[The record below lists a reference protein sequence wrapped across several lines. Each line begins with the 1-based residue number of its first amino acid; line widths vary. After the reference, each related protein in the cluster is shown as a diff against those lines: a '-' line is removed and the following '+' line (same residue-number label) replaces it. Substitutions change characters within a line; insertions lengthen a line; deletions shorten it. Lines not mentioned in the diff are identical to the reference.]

1 MLIRFNVENFLSFD
15 AKAEFSLIANKERR
29 LSSHIVKGEG
39 VNILKSSVIYGANAS
54 GKSNLVKAI
63 DFSRRI
69 ITKGIEK
76 VNSVNCHFRLKKD
89 NLNKPSIFNYE
100 IKSGEKYYSY
110 GFAVQLNEL
119 KIIEEWLYE
128 IGSNKEK
135 KIFDRVI
142 NENGKHDIEIGIQ
155 LSPKAKKRFDVYKED
170 FQNSD
175 NLLFLSEMNRKSIN
189 DFPEVVGF
197 IDVFNWFDKKLT
209 VLKPDSKFAGL
220 NFIGDD
226 NEMSKTFNS
235 FLNLFQTGI
244 NNVTSEEID
253 LDGFDIPKK
262 IKEDLTKNI
271 EKSKAIIFEINGIT
285 YSLKKN
291 ENNEYK
297 IKKIGLEHI
306 TDEGNLIVFDIEDES
321 DGTQRLFDFI
331 PAIHE
336 LSKTDSVFIID
347 ELDRSLHSKL
357 TYGIFELFLTLTE
370 NNQSQLIATSHE
382 SLLLDLE
389 LLRRDEIWFVEKEK
403 NQSRIYSLDEFKVRN
418 DKIVSKDYLL
428 GRYGAIPIFK
438 SFKNLKFLLWQ
449 VV

>member
-1 MLIRFNVENFLSFD
+1 MLVRFNVENFLSFD
-15 AKAEFSLIANKERR
+15 EKIEFSLIANKERR
-29 LSSHIVKGEG
+29 LSSHIAKGSG
-39 VNILKSSVIYGANAS
+39 INILKSSVIYGANAS
-54 GKSNLVKAI
+54 GKTNFVKAI
-63 DFSRRI
+63 DFSQKV
-69 ITKGIEK
+69 ITKGIDK
-76 VNSVNCHFRLKKD
+76 LNPVNFHFRLKKD

-100 IKSGEKYYSY
+100 IKAEGKYYSY
-110 GFAVQLNEL
+110 GFAAQLNEL

-128 IGSNKEK
+128 IDSRKEK
-135 KIFDRVI
+135 KVFERFI
-142 NENGKHDIEIGIQ
+142 NDSGKHEIEIGIQ
-155 LSPKAKKRFDVYKED
+155 LSTKAKKRFDVYKED

-209 VLKPDSKFAGL
+209 VLKPDSKYAGL

-235 FLNLFQTGI
+235 FLNVFQTGI

-253 LDGFDIPKK
+253 LDSFDIPKK

-271 EKSKAIIFEINGIT
+271 EKAKAIIFVINGIT
-285 YSLKKN
+285 YSLKKT

-297 IKKIGLEHI
+297 IKKIGLEHL
-306 TDEGNLIVFDIEDES
+306 TEEGNSIVFDIEDES

-336 LSKTDSVFIID
+336 LTKTDSVFIVD

-357 TYGIFELFLTLTE
+357 TYGIFELFLKLTQ
-370 NNQSQLIATSHE
+370 NNESQLIATTHE
-382 SLLLDLE
+382 ALLLDLE
-389 LLRRDEIWFVEKEK
+389 LLRRDEIWFVEKNK
-403 NQSRIYSLDEFKVRN
+403 NQSRLYSLDEFKVRN

-438 SFKNLKFLLWQ
+438 SFKNLNF
-449 VV
+449 

>member
-15 AKAEFSLIANKERR
+15 EKTEFSLIANKERR
-29 LSSHIVKGEG
+29 LPSHIVKGDG
-39 VNILKSSVIYGANAS
+39 INILKSSVIYGANAS

-63 DFSRRI
+63 DFSRKV

-76 VNSVNCHFRLKKD
+76 LNPVNCHFRLKKD

-100 IKSGEKYYSY
+100 IKSGDKYYSY
-110 GFAVQLNEL
+110 GFAAQLNEL

-128 IGSNKEK
+128 IGNNKEK
-135 KIFDRVI
+135 KIFERVL
-142 NENGKHDIEIGIQ
+142 NDLGKHEIEIGIQ

-175 NLLFLSEMNRKSIN
+175 SLLFLSEMNRKSID

-197 IDVFNWFDKKLT
+197 IDVYNWFDKKLT

-235 FLNLFQTGI
+235 FLNVFQTGI

-253 LDGFDIPKK
+253 LDSFDIPKK

-271 EKSKAIIFEINGIT
+271 EKAKAIIFEINGIT

-291 ENNEYK
+291 ESNEYK
-297 IKKIGLEHI
+297 IKKIGLEHL
-306 TDEGNLIVFDIEDES
+306 TDEGNSIVFDIEDES

-336 LSKTDSVFIID
+336 LSKTDSIFIID

-357 TYGIFELFLTLTE
+357 TFGIFELFLKLTE
-370 NNQSQLIATSHE
+370 NNESQLIATSHE

-403 NQSRIYSLDEFKVRN
+403 NQSRLYSLDEFKVRN

-438 SFKNLKFLLWQ
+438 SFKNLQF
-449 VV
+449 

>member
-1 MLIRFNVENFLSFD
+1 MLIRFNVENFLSFNE
-15 AKAEFSLIANKERR
+15 KTEFSLIANKERR
-29 LSSHIVKGEG
+29 LPSHIVKGDG
-39 VNILKSSVIYGANAS
+39 INILKSSVIYGANAS

-63 DFSRRI
+63 DFSRKV

-76 VNSVNCHFRLKKD
+76 LNPVNHHFRLNKD
-89 NLNKPSIFNYE
+89 NLNKPSIFNFE
-100 IKSGEKYYSY
+100 IKSGDKYYSY
-110 GFAVQLNEL
+110 GFAAQLNEL

-128 IGSNKEK
+128 IGSKKEK
-135 KIFDRVI
+135 KIFERVI
-142 NENGKHDIEIGIQ
+142 NGLGKHEIEIGIQ
-155 LSPKAKKRFDVYKED
+155 LSTKAKKRFDVYKED

-175 NLLFLSEMNRKSIN
+175 SLLFLSEMNRKSID
-189 DFPEVVGF
+189 DFPEVVEF

-235 FLNLFQTGI
+235 FLNVFQTGI

-253 LDGFDIPKK
+253 LDSFDIPKK

-271 EKSKAIIFEINGIT
+271 EKAKTIIFEINGIT

-291 ENNEYK
+291 EINEYK
-297 IKKIGLEHI
+297 IKKIGLEHL
-306 TDEGNLIVFDIEDES
+306 TDEGNSIVFDIEDES

-336 LSKTDSVFIID
+336 LSKTDSIFIID

-357 TYGIFELFLTLTE
+357 TFGIFELFLKLTK
-370 NNQSQLIATSHE
+370 NNESQLVATSHE

-403 NQSRIYSLDEFKVRN
+403 NQSRLYSLDEFKVRT

-438 SFKNLKFLLWQ
+438 SFKNLRF
-449 VV
+449 

>member
-1 MLIRFNVENFLSFD
+1 MLIRFNVENFLSFNE
-15 AKAEFSLIANKERR
+15 KTEFSLIANKERR
-29 LSSHIVKGEG
+29 LPSHIVKGDG
-39 VNILKSSVIYGANAS
+39 INILKSSVIYGANAS

-63 DFSRRI
+63 DFSRKV

-76 VNSVNCHFRLKKD
+76 LNPVNCHFRLKKD

-100 IKSGEKYYSY
+100 IKSGDKYYSY
-110 GFAVQLNEL
+110 GFAAQLNEL

-128 IGSNKEK
+128 IGNNKEK
-135 KIFDRVI
+135 KIFERVL
-142 NENGKHDIEIGIQ
+142 NDLGKHEIEIGIQ

-175 NLLFLSEMNRKSIN
+175 SLLFLSEMNRKSID

-197 IDVFNWFDKKLT
+197 IDVYNWFDKKLT

-235 FLNLFQTGI
+235 FLNVFQTGI

-253 LDGFDIPKK
+253 LDSFDIPKK

-271 EKSKAIIFEINGIT
+271 EKAKAIIFEINGIT

-291 ENNEYK
+291 ESNEYK
-297 IKKIGLEHI
+297 IKKIGLEHL
-306 TDEGNLIVFDIEDES
+306 TDEGNSIVFDIEDES

-336 LSKTDSVFIID
+336 LSKTDSIFIID

-357 TYGIFELFLTLTE
+357 TFGIFELFLKLTE
-370 NNQSQLIATSHE
+370 NNESQLIATSHE

-403 NQSRIYSLDEFKVRN
+403 NQSRLYSLDEFKVRN

-438 SFKNLKFLLWQ
+438 SFKNLQF
-449 VV
+449 

>member
-1 MLIRFNVENFLSFD
+1 MLIRFNVENFLSFNE
-15 AKAEFSLIANKERR
+15 KAEFSLIANKERR
-29 LSSHIVKGEG
+29 LQSHIVKGDG

-63 DFSRRI
+63 DFSRKV

-76 VNSVNCHFRLKKD
+76 LNPVNFHFRLKKD

-100 IKSGEKYYSY
+100 IKYGDKYYSY
-110 GFAVQLNEL
+110 GFAIQLNEL

-128 IGSNKEK
+128 IGNNKEK
-135 KIFDRVI
+135 KIFERFVNNI
-142 NENGKHDIEIGIQ
+142 GKHEIEIGIQ
-155 LSPKAKKRFDVYKED
+155 LSTKAKKRFDVYKED

-175 NLLFLSEMNRKSIN
+175 NLLFLSEMNRKSID
-189 DFPEVVGF
+189 DFPEVIGF

-209 VLKPDSKFAGL
+209 VLMPDSKFAGL

-226 NEMSKTFNS
+226 NEMTKTFNS
-235 FLNLFQTGI
+235 FLNVFQTGI
-244 NNVTSEEID
+244 SNVTSEEID
-253 LDGFDIPKK
+253 LDSFDIPKK
-262 IKEDLTKNI
+262 IKEDLTNKI
-271 EKSKAIIFEINGIT
+271 EKTKAIIFEINGIT

-291 ENNEYK
+291 ESNEYK
-297 IKKIGLEHI
+297 IKKIGLEHL
-306 TDEGNLIVFDIEDES
+306 TEEGNSIVFDIEDES

-331 PAIHE
+331 PAIYE
-336 LSKTDSVFIID
+336 LSKTDSIFIID

-357 TYGIFELFLTLTE
+357 TFGIFELFLKLTE
-370 NNQSQLIATSHE
+370 NNESQLIATSHE

-403 NQSRIYSLDEFKVRN
+403 NQSRMYSLDEFKVRN

-438 SFKNLKFLLWQ
+438 SFKNLHF
-449 VV
+449 

>member
-1 MLIRFNVENFLSFD
+1 MLIRFNVENFLSFND
-15 AKAEFSLIANKERR
+15 EAEFSLIANKERR
-29 LSSHIVKGEG
+29 LPLHVVKGDG

-54 GKSNLVKAI
+54 GKTNLVKAI
-63 DFSRRI
+63 EFSQKVI
-69 ITKGIEK
+69 VKGIEK
-76 VNSVNCHFRLKKD
+76 LNPVNYHFRLIKD
-89 NLNKPSIFNYE
+89 NLNKPTIFNFE
-100 IKSGEKYYSY
+100 IKAGNKYYSY
-110 GFAVQLNEL
+110 GFAAQLNEL

-128 IGSNKEK
+128 IGNRKEK
-135 KIFDRVI
+135 KIFERFVNDA
-142 NENGKHDIEIGIQ
+142 GKHEIQIGIQ
-155 LSPKAKKRFDVYKED
+155 LSAKAKIRFDVYKED

-175 NLLFLSEMNRKSIN
+175 TLLFLTEMNRKSID

-197 IDVFNWFDKKLT
+197 IDVFKWFDKKLT

-235 FLNLFQTGI
+235 FLNVFQTGI
-244 NNVTSEEID
+244 NSVTTEEID
-253 LDGFDIPKK
+253 LDSFDIPKK

-271 EKSKAIIFEINGIT
+271 EKAKAIIFEINGIT

-291 ENNEYK
+291 DNNEYK
-297 IKKIGLEHI
+297 IKKIGLEHL
-306 TDEGNLIVFDIEDES
+306 TEEGNSIVFDIEDES

-336 LSKTDSVFIID
+336 LSKSDSVFIID

-357 TYGIFELFLTLTE
+357 TFGIFELFLMLTQ
-370 NNQSQLIATSHE
+370 NNESQLIVTTHE
-382 SLLLDLE
+382 ALLLDLE

-403 NQSRIYSLDEFKVRN
+403 NQSRLYSLAEFKVRN
-418 DKIVSKDYLL
+418 DKVVSKDYLL

-438 SFKNLKFLLWQ
+438 SFKNLK
-449 VV
+449 V

>member
-1 MLIRFNVENFLSFD
+1 MLIRFNVENFLSFNE
-15 AKAEFSLIANKERR
+15 KTEFSLIANKERR
-29 LSSHIVKGEG
+29 LPSHIVKGDG
-39 VNILKSSVIYGANAS
+39 INILKSSVIYGANAS

-63 DFSRRI
+63 DFSRKV

-76 VNSVNCHFRLKKD
+76 LNPVNCHFRLKKE

-100 IKSGEKYYSY
+100 LKSGDKYYSY
-110 GFAVQLNEL
+110 GFAAQLNEL

-128 IGSNKEK
+128 IGVNKEK
-135 KIFDRVI
+135 KIFERII
-142 NENGKHDIEIGIQ
+142 NDSGKHEIEIGIQ

-175 NLLFLSEMNRKSIN
+175 GLLFLSEMNRKSID

-197 IDVFNWFDKKLT
+197 MDVFNWFDKKLT

-226 NEMSKTFNS
+226 DEMSKTFNS
-235 FLNLFQTGI
+235 FLNVFQTGI

-253 LDGFDIPKK
+253 LDSFDIPKK

-271 EKSKAIIFEINGIT
+271 EKAKAIIFEINGIT

-291 ENNEYK
+291 ERNEYK
-297 IKKIGLEHI
+297 IKKIGLEHL
-306 TDEGNLIVFDIEDES
+306 TNEGNSIVFDIEDES

-336 LSKTDSVFIID
+336 LSKTDSIFIID

-357 TYGIFELFLTLTE
+357 TYGIYELFLKLTE
-370 NNQSQLIATSHE
+370 NNESQLIATSHE

-403 NQSRIYSLDEFKVRN
+403 NQSRLYSLDEFKVRN

-438 SFKNLKFLLWQ
+438 SFNNLKF
-449 VV
+449 

>member
-1 MLIRFNVENFLSFD
+1 MLIRFNVENFLSFNE
-15 AKAEFSLIANKERR
+15 KTEFSLIANKERR
-29 LSSHIVKGEG
+29 LPSHIVKGDG
-39 VNILKSSVIYGANAS
+39 INILKSSVIYGANAS

-63 DFSRRI
+63 DFSRKV

-76 VNSVNCHFRLKKD
+76 LNPVNCHFRLKKD

-100 IKSGEKYYSY
+100 IKSGDKYYSY
-110 GFAVQLNEL
+110 GFAAQLNEL

-128 IGSNKEK
+128 IGNNKEK
-135 KIFDRVI
+135 KIFERVL
-142 NENGKHDIEIGIQ
+142 NDLGKHEIEIGIQ

-175 NLLFLSEMNRKSIN
+175 SLLFLSEMNRKSID

-197 IDVFNWFDKKLT
+197 IDVYNWFDKKLT

-235 FLNLFQTGI
+235 FLNVFQTGI

-253 LDGFDIPKK
+253 LDSFDIPKK

-271 EKSKAIIFEINGIT
+271 EKAKAIIFEINGIT

-297 IKKIGLEHI
+297 IKKIGLEHL
-306 TDEGNLIVFDIEDES
+306 TDEGNSIVFDIEDES

-336 LSKTDSVFIID
+336 LSKTDSIFIID

-357 TYGIFELFLTLTE
+357 TFGIFELFLKLTE
-370 NNQSQLIATSHE
+370 SNESQLIATSHE

-403 NQSRIYSLDEFKVRN
+403 NQSRLYSLDEFKVRN

-438 SFKNLKFLLWQ
+438 SFKNLQF
-449 VV
+449 

>member
-15 AKAEFSLIANKERR
+15 EKTEFSLIANKERR
-29 LSSHIVKGEG
+29 LPSHIVKGDG
-39 VNILKSSVIYGANAS
+39 INILKSSVIYGANAS

-63 DFSRRI
+63 DFSRKV

-76 VNSVNCHFRLKKD
+76 LNPVNCHFRLKKD

-100 IKSGEKYYSY
+100 LKSGDKYYSY
-110 GFAVQLNEL
+110 GFAAQLNEL

-128 IGSNKEK
+128 IGINKEK
-135 KIFDRVI
+135 KIFERII
-142 NENGKHDIEIGIQ
+142 NDSGKHEIEIGIQ

-175 NLLFLSEMNRKSIN
+175 GLLFLSEMNRKSID

-197 IDVFNWFDKKLT
+197 MDVFNWFDKKLT

-226 NEMSKTFNS
+226 DEMSKTFNS
-235 FLNLFQTGI
+235 FLNVFQTGI

-253 LDGFDIPKK
+253 LDSFDIPKK

-271 EKSKAIIFEINGIT
+271 EKAKAIIFEINGIT

-291 ENNEYK
+291 ERNEYK
-297 IKKIGLEHI
+297 IKKIGLEHL
-306 TDEGNLIVFDIEDES
+306 TDEGNSIVFDIEDES

-336 LSKTDSVFIID
+336 LSKTDSIFIID

-357 TYGIFELFLTLTE
+357 TYGIYELFLKLTE
-370 NNQSQLIATSHE
+370 NNESQLIATSHE

-403 NQSRIYSLDEFKVRN
+403 NQSRLYSLDEFKVRN

-438 SFKNLKFLLWQ
+438 SFNTLKF
-449 VV
+449 

>member
-1 MLIRFNVENFLSFD
+1 MLIRFNVKNFLSFNEET
-15 AKAEFSLIANKERR
+15 EFSLIANKERR
-29 LSSHIVKGEG
+29 FPSHIVKGDG

-63 DFSRRI
+63 DFSRKV

-76 VNSVNCHFRLKKD
+76 LNPVNCHFRLKKD
-89 NLNKPSIFNYE
+89 NLNKPTIFNYE
-100 IKSGEKYYSY
+100 IKSGDKYYSY
-110 GFAVQLNEL
+110 GFAAQLNKL

-128 IGSNKEK
+128 IGKHKEK
-135 KIFDRVI
+135 KIFERVI
-142 NENGKHDIEIGIQ
+142 DKSGKHEIEIGIQ

-170 FQNSD
+170 FKYSD
-175 NLLFLSEMNRKSIN
+175 NLLFLSEMNRKSID
-189 DFPEVVGF
+189 DFPEVIGF

-209 VLKPDSKFAGL
+209 VLKPDSKFKGL

-226 NEMSKTFNS
+226 NEMSKIFNS
-235 FLNLFQTGI
+235 LLNIFQTGI

-253 LDGFDIPKK
+253 LDSFDIPQK

-271 EKSKAIIFEINGIT
+271 EKAKAIIFEINGIS
-285 YSLKKN
+285 YSLKKS

-297 IKKIGLEHI
+297 IKKIGLEHLS
-306 TDEGNLIVFDIEDES
+306 DEGNLIVFDIEDES
-321 DGTQRLFDFI
+321 DGTQRLFDFL

-336 LSKTDSVFIID
+336 LSKTDSIFIID

-357 TYGIFELFLTLTE
+357 TYGIFELFHKLTE
-370 NNQSQLIATSHE
+370 KNESQLIATTHE

-389 LLRRDEIWFVEKEK
+389 LLRRDEIWFVEKDN
-403 NQSRIYSLDEFKVRN
+403 NQSRMYSLDEFKVRN

-438 SFKNLKFLLWQ
+438 SFKNLKF
-449 VV
+449 

>member
-1 MLIRFNVENFLSFD
+1 MSFNE
-15 AKAEFSLIANKERR
+15 KAEFSLIANKERR
-29 LSSHIVKGEG
+29 LPSHIVKGDG

-54 GKSNLVKAI
+54 GKTNLVKAI
-63 DFSRRI
+63 DFSRKVI
-69 ITKGIEK
+69 IKGIEK
-76 VNSVNCHFRLKKD
+76 INPVNCHFRLNID
-89 NLNKPSIFNYE
+89 NLSKPSIFNYE
-100 IKSGEKYYSY
+100 IKSGDKYYSY
-110 GFAVQLNEL
+110 GFAAQLNEL

-135 KIFDRVI
+135 KIFERFI
-142 NENGKHDIEIGIQ
+142 NDFGKHEIEIGIQ

-175 NLLFLSEMNRKSIN
+175 SLLFLSEMNRKSID
-189 DFPEVVGF
+189 DFPEVTGF

-209 VLKPDSKFAGL
+209 VLKPDSKFAGI

-226 NEMSKTFNS
+226 NEMSETFNS
-235 FLNLFQTGI
+235 FLNVFQTGI
-244 NNVTSEEID
+244 SNVTSEEID
-253 LDGFDIPKK
+253 LDSFDIPKI

-271 EKSKAIIFEINGIT
+271 EKTKAIIFEINGIT

-291 ENNEYK
+291 ESNEYK
-297 IKKIGLEHI
+297 IKKIGLEHL
-306 TDEGNLIVFDIEDES
+306 TNEGNSIVFDIEDES

-336 LSKTDSVFIID
+336 LSKTDSIFIID

-357 TYGIFELFLTLTE
+357 TYGIFELFLKLTE
-370 NNQSQLIATSHE
+370 NNESQLIATTHE

-403 NQSRIYSLDEFKVRN
+403 NQSRLYSLDEFKVRN

-438 SFKNLKFLLWQ
+438 SFKALQF
-449 VV
+449 

>member
-1 MLIRFNVENFLSFD
+1 MLIRFNVENFLSFNE
-15 AKAEFSLIANKERR
+15 KTEFSLIANKERR
-29 LSSHIVKGEG
+29 LPSHIVKGDG
-39 VNILKSSVIYGANAS
+39 INILKSSVIYGANAS

-63 DFSRRI
+63 DFSRKI

-76 VNSVNCHFRLKKD
+76 LNPVNCHFRLKKE

-100 IKSGEKYYSY
+100 LKSGDKYYSY
-110 GFAVQLNEL
+110 GFAAQLNEL

-128 IGSNKEK
+128 IGVNKEK
-135 KIFDRVI
+135 KIFERII
-142 NENGKHDIEIGIQ
+142 NDSGKHEIEIGIQ

-175 NLLFLSEMNRKSIN
+175 GLLFLSEMNRKSID

-197 IDVFNWFDKKLT
+197 MDVFNWFDKKLT

-226 NEMSKTFNS
+226 DEMSKTFNS
-235 FLNLFQTGI
+235 FLNVFQTGI

-253 LDGFDIPKK
+253 LDSFDIPKK

-271 EKSKAIIFEINGIT
+271 EKAKAIIFEINGIT

-291 ENNEYK
+291 ERNEYK
-297 IKKIGLEHI
+297 IKKIGLEHL
-306 TDEGNLIVFDIEDES
+306 TNEGNSIVFDIEDES

-336 LSKTDSVFIID
+336 LSKTDSIFIID

-357 TYGIFELFLTLTE
+357 TYGIYELFLKLTE
-370 NNQSQLIATSHE
+370 NNESQLIATSHE

-403 NQSRIYSLDEFKVRN
+403 NQSRLYSLDEFKVRN

-438 SFKNLKFLLWQ
+438 SFNNLKF
-449 VV
+449 

>member
-15 AKAEFSLIANKERR
+15 EKAEFSLIANKERR
-29 LSSHIVKGEG
+29 LPSHIVKGDG

-63 DFSRRI
+63 DFSRKV

-76 VNSVNCHFRLKKD
+76 LNPVNCHFRMKKD

-100 IKSGEKYYSY
+100 IKSGDKYYSY

-128 IGSNKEK
+128 IGNNKEK
-135 KIFDRVI
+135 KIFERVI
-142 NENGKHDIEIGIQ
+142 NDFGKHEIEIGIQ

-175 NLLFLSEMNRKSIN
+175 NLLFLSEMNRKSID
-189 DFPEVVGF
+189 DFPEVIGF

-209 VLKPDSKFAGL
+209 VLMPDSKFAGL

-235 FLNLFQTGI
+235 FLNVFQTGI

-253 LDGFDIPKK
+253 LDSFDIPKN

-271 EKSKAIIFEINGIT
+271 DKAKAIIFEINGIT

-291 ENNEYK
+291 ESNEYK
-297 IKKIGLEHI
+297 IKKIGLEHL
-306 TDEGNLIVFDIEDES
+306 TDEGNSIVFDIEDES
-321 DGTQRLFDFI
+321 DGTQRLFDFM

-336 LSKTDSVFIID
+336 LSKTDSIFIID

-357 TYGIFELFLTLTE
+357 TYGIFELFIKLTE
-370 NNQSQLIATSHE
+370 NNESQLIATSHE

-389 LLRRDEIWFVEKEK
+389 LLRRDEIWFVEKDK
-403 NQSRIYSLDEFKVRN
+403 NQSRLYSLDEFKVRN

-438 SFKNLKFLLWQ
+438 SFKNLKF
-449 VV
+449 

>member
-1 MLIRFNVENFLSFD
+1 MLIRFNVENFLSFNE
-15 AKAEFSLIANKERR
+15 KTEFSLIANKERR
-29 LSSHIVKGEG
+29 LPSHIVKGDG
-39 VNILKSSVIYGANAS
+39 INILKSSVIYGANAS

-63 DFSRRI
+63 DFSRKV

-76 VNSVNCHFRLKKD
+76 LNPVNCHFRLKKD

-100 IKSGEKYYSY
+100 IKSGDKYYSY
-110 GFAVQLNEL
+110 GFAAQLNEL

-128 IGSNKEK
+128 IGNNKEK
-135 KIFDRVI
+135 KIFERVL
-142 NENGKHDIEIGIQ
+142 NDLGKHEIEIGIQ
-155 LSPKAKKRFDVYKED
+155 LSQKAKKRFDVYKED

-175 NLLFLSEMNRKSIN
+175 SLLFLSEMNRKSID

-197 IDVFNWFDKKLT
+197 IDVYNWFDKKLT

-235 FLNLFQTGI
+235 FLNVFQTGI

-253 LDGFDIPKK
+253 LDSFDIPKK

-271 EKSKAIIFEINGIT
+271 EKAKAIIFEINGIT

-291 ENNEYK
+291 ESNEYK
-297 IKKIGLEHI
+297 IKKIGLEHL
-306 TDEGNLIVFDIEDES
+306 TDEGNSIVFDIEDES

-336 LSKTDSVFIID
+336 LSKTDSIFIID

-357 TYGIFELFLTLTE
+357 TFGIFELFLKLTE
-370 NNQSQLIATSHE
+370 NNESQLIATSHE

-403 NQSRIYSLDEFKVRN
+403 NQSRLYSLDEFKVRN

-438 SFKNLKFLLWQ
+438 SFKNLQF
-449 VV
+449 

>member
-1 MLIRFNVENFLSFD
+1 MLIRFNIENFLSFNE
-15 AKAEFSLIANKERR
+15 KTEFSLIANKERR
-29 LSSHIVKGEG
+29 LPSHIVKGDG
-39 VNILKSSVIYGANAS
+39 VNILKSGVIYGANAS

-63 DFSRRI
+63 DFSRKV

-76 VNSVNCHFRLKKD
+76 LNPVNCHFRLKKD
-89 NLNKPSIFNYE
+89 NLNKPTIFNYE
-100 IKSGEKYYSY
+100 IKCGSRYYSY

-128 IGSNKEK
+128 IGNSKEK
-135 KIFDRVI
+135 KIFERVV
-142 NENGKHDIEIGIQ
+142 NGSQRHEIEIGIQ

-170 FQNSD
+170 FQNADS
-175 NLLFLSEMNRKSIN
+175 LLFLSEMNRKSID
-189 DFPEVVGF
+189 DFPEVVSF
-197 IDVFNWFDKKLT
+197 IDVYNWFDKKLT

-226 NEMSKTFNS
+226 IAMSLTFNS
-235 FLNLFQTGI
+235 FLNVFQTGI

-253 LDGFDIPKK
+253 LASFDIPKK

-271 EKSKAIIFEINGIT
+271 EKAKTIIFEINGIT

-291 ENNEYK
+291 ESNEYK
-297 IKKIGLEHI
+297 MKKIGLEHL
-306 TDEGNLIVFDIEDES
+306 TDEGSSIVFDIEDES

-336 LSKTDSVFIID
+336 LSKTDSTFIID

-357 TYGIFELFLTLTE
+357 TYGIFELFLKLTE
-370 NNQSQLIATSHE
+370 NNESQLIATSHE

-403 NQSRIYSLDEFKVRN
+403 NQSRLYSLDEFKVRN

-438 SFKNLKFLLWQ
+438 SFKNLKF
-449 VV
+449 

>member
-15 AKAEFSLIANKERR
+15 EKAEFSLIANKERR
-29 LSSHIVKGEG
+29 LQSHIVKGDG

-63 DFSRRI
+63 DFSRKVI
-69 ITKGIEK
+69 IKGIEK
-76 VNSVNCHFRLKKD
+76 LNPVNFHFRLKKD

-100 IKSGEKYYSY
+100 IKSGNKYYSY
-110 GFAVQLNEL
+110 GFAIQLNEL

-128 IGSNKEK
+128 IGNKKEK
-135 KIFDRVI
+135 KIFERVLNNI
-142 NENGKHDIEIGIQ
+142 GKHEIEIGIQ

-175 NLLFLSEMNRKSIN
+175 NLLFLSEMNRKSID
-189 DFPEVVGF
+189 DFPEVIGF

-209 VLKPDSKFAGL
+209 VLMPDSKFAGL

-235 FLNLFQTGI
+235 FLNVFQTGI

-253 LDGFDIPKK
+253 LDSFDIPKK
-262 IKEDLTKNI
+262 IKEDLTNKI
-271 EKSKAIIFEINGIT
+271 EKAKAIIFEINGIT

-291 ENNEYK
+291 ESNEYK
-297 IKKIGLEHI
+297 IKKIGLEHL
-306 TDEGNLIVFDIEDES
+306 TDEGNSIVFDIEDES

-331 PAIHE
+331 PAIYE
-336 LSKTDSVFIID
+336 LSKTDSIFIID

-357 TYGIFELFLTLTE
+357 TYGIFELFLKLTE
-370 NNQSQLIATSHE
+370 NNESQLIATSHE

-403 NQSRIYSLDEFKVRN
+403 NQSHLYSLDEFKVRN

-438 SFKNLKFLLWQ
+438 SFKNLKF
-449 VV
+449 